1 MPFAVSKTACQVW
14 LGVQGHC
21 TFAISPQLLPAS
33 RIVFNLCSSL
43 AVHGVLVLPFF
54 LPASTG
60 VAGTGADV
68 SGAAGIGAALLSST
82 GAGGL
87 EGEPVGLDPALLE
100 ARRFLG
106 LAGGGGKVEKVVP
119 VAAGW
124 DGAAASTGAIGP
136 AEVVGEAGDA
146 DTFWRFCGGGDLSRP
161 LVWAA
166 FPLAAAQIEQN

>member
-1 MPFAVSKTACQVW
+1 MPFAVSKTACRVW

-33 RIVFNLCSSL
+33 RIVFNLCSSP

-106 LAGGGGKVEKVVP
+106 LTGGGGKVEKIVL

-146 DTFWRFCGGGDLSRP
+146 DTFWRFCGGGDLTRP

-166 FPLAAAQIEQN
+166 FPPVAAQIEN